1 MDEEKRNDGS
11 TPDLETLRKEIDGI
25 DRELVEL
32 LVKRMQVTEGIAE
45 WKREQNRPIYDAK
58 REKELLNRV
67 EAMGGD
73 TYGSYIRTLYE
84 SLTSLSRTNQ
94 HRLLDGTGKTA
105 GQIEKALAHTP
116 QLFPERA
123 TVACQ
128 GVEGAYSQHAAE
140 KLFVNPDIRYMH
152 SFEDV
157 FDAVTSGECRYG
169 VLPLENST
177 SGSVRQVYDVM
188 IRDESRPVYIV
199 RSLRLKV
206 DHSLLLKKNAELS
219 DVREILSHEQALS
232 QSEGYLKKRFPHV
245 KITACPNTAIAA
257 QRAAESDGS
266 VAALASSDCA
276 TEYGLRIAE
285 SDVQDNKNNY
295 TRFIC
300 ISNTLEIYPGAQ
312 KSSMVLVTEHRPGS
326 LSRVLTRFNAFQINL
341 TKLESRPIPGHDF
354 EFMFYFDFECPVYSA
369 RLGKF
374 FTETEQNCNYFRYLG
389 TYSEML

>member
-1 MDEEKRNDGS
+1 MDKDKGL
-11 TPDLETLRKEIDGI
+11 DLEALRGEIDGI
-25 DRELVEL
+25 DRELVDL
-32 LVKRMQVTEGIAE
+32 LVKRLQVTEEVAK
-45 WKREQNRPIYDAK
+45 WKKEQNRPVYDAK

-67 EAMGGD
+67 ESLGGE

-94 HRLLDGTGKTA
+94 HRVLGGSGRTA
-105 GQIEKALAHTP
+105 GQIAQALTQTP
-116 QLFPERA
+116 QLFPEKA
-123 TVACQ
+123 AVACQ

-140 KLFVNPDIRYMH
+140 KLFINPDIRYKR

-157 FDAVTSGECRYG
+157 FASVMSGECRYG

-177 SGSVRQVYDVM
+177 SGSVRQVYDIM
-188 IRDESRPVYIV
+188 IRDESCPVYIV

-206 DHSLLLKKNAELS
+206 DHCLLVKKDAELS
-219 DVREILSHEQALS
+219 GIREILSHEQALS
-232 QSEGYLKKRFPHV
+232 QSDGYLKKRFPHV
-245 KITACPNTAIAA
+245 TITACPNTAVAA
-257 QRAAESDGS
+257 QTVAESDGS
-266 VAALASSDCA
+266 VAALASPDCA
-276 TEYGLRIAE
+276 AEYGLRIAE

-300 ISNTLEIYPGAQ
+300 ISKTLEIYPGAQ

-326 LSRVLTRFNAFQINL
+326 LSRVLNRFNAYQINL

-374 FTETEQNCNYFRYLG
+374 FTETEQNCTYFRYLG